1 MLGRFSPKLAAKAE
15 LAGKGHHYATES
27 MLVIDP
33 ETGRYDADK
42 TPSTGTE
49 TLFDYYR
56 QLISGEVKDDRGD
69 NAVF

>member
-1 MLGRFSPKLAAKAE
+1 
-15 LAGKGHHYATES
+15 